1 MRELPASFRAKSALP
16 VALVLV
22 AVLVVQRLVC
32 AEAASEGVQGFAG
45 ETMGTTWSVRIAAQA
60 LTPDERERIEGAVLT
75 RLDEV
80 NRLMSSWDPDSEL
93 SRFNRAGAGE
103 PFPASL
109 PILTVFRVAQAT
121 SELSDGAFDVTVGPL
136 VDAWGFGAGERLPRG
151 PQAAE
156 LARLRDRVGWRLVAV
171 DPAAGM
177 LTKQHAGVVCDLS
190 GVAKGYAVDRVAEAL
205 GELGYAS
212 FLVEI
217 GGELRGRGRKL
228 DGSPWRVA
236 IEAPDPAAR
245 RLHRTVPLENAA
257 LATSGDYRKFYR
269 EEGRWLSHLID
280 PRTARPVDHGL
291 ASVSVLH
298 PKAVWADAWA
308 TALIVLGPERGP
320 AVAEREGLA
329 AHFIVREADGRF
341 AERSTRAFEELAGAG
356 AGSDR
361 GPRS

>member
-1 MRELPASFRAKSALP
+1 MRELPASFRAKAALP
-16 VALVLV
+16 VVLGLV
-22 AVLVVQRLVC
+22 AALAVQRLVC
-32 AEAASEGVQGFAG
+32 AEAAGKGVQGFAG
-45 ETMGTTWSVRIAAQA
+45 ETMGTTWSVKIAAEG
-60 LTPDERERIEGAVLT
+60 LTRAERERIAAAIEE

-80 NRLMSSWDPDSEL
+80 NGLMSSWDPESEL

-103 PFPASL
+103 PLAAS
-109 PILTVFRVAQAT
+109 PLTLEVFRVAQVT

-151 PQAAE
+151 PQATE
-156 LARLRDRVGWRLVAV
+156 LARLRERVGWRLVAV
-171 DPAAGM
+171 DPAAGT

-190 GVAKGYAVDRVAEAL
+190 GVAKGYAVDRVTEAL
-205 GELGYAS
+205 RELGYAS

-245 RLHRTVPLENAA
+245 RLHRTVPLVNGA

-269 EEGRWLSHLID
+269 AEGRWLSHLID
-280 PRTARPVDHGL
+280 PRTARPVDHSL

-308 TALIVLGPERGP
+308 TALIVLGPEQGP
-320 AVAEREGLA
+320 VVAEREGLA

-341 AERSTRAFEELAGAG
+341 AQRSTRAFEEIARAG